1 MQFSPSTQ
9 RQQSPERRLSPERRQ
24 EILKSRIPQPTF
36 HSARRSVHE
45 SIRAVRY
52 NPMDRLAASL
62 DAGQVNSSSNWP
74 FKADSS
80 FSKIW
85 ANNQNSPGKD
95 AIPLVEIRPQK
106 RATMPI
112 EVCTSG
118 SSNGSEGVR
127 VSNVFCREFPS
138 ASIDALAGETQI
150 AIPCATCSYTSEG
163 PSNDEPAKNK
173 GLSSNDFE
181 TNPRTPRS
189 NYQQAEPDASAGGCQ
204 QSSITR
210 RNQQDFGNLKP
221 EKVETQGSA
230 SGDARSSHPSSIRRP
245 GRFSRLSTR
254 LSNFFTSDS
263 FVEELRKGPVIRHP
277 PLELISGLEGIKNAE
292 RLPKNLRELWGLD
305 RLEKMLLACLLL
317 LVAGLISS
325 ASSITAVV
333 MSNGDDPSRIT
344 MIAWMTV
351 SISFVMVL
359 ALIVAFGWIHYRK
372 TSKTLVDDEL
382 WIQVQ
387 RRDRPLPPL
396 PQDEDK
402 KNDETT
408 SAAWTKFAA
417 DQEQLRRYV
426 ERLESRVA
434 KLENQESG
442 TSQSN
447 DEPNAL
453 DNGSN
458 SQCRSIFKS
467 KGKQRLVRS
476 KREHNASDDDNTA
489 TKPKNSLKESL
500 SRRELLKPDSEN
512 GSSSENEGSHGFGI
526 PRSDTKVSILTELCE
541 AVAESYSPLNE
552 RGARTSSAS
561 PAAFGSYSQN
571 EAWPMTCGSM
581 IPETTPRSSIP
592 PDSLRASI
600 PPSDAS
606 SSRSR
611 GAIHTDTTPRASS
624 STKPLLK
631 RLNIN
636 APALNRL
643 STLRKVEQA
652 EEDDNMGPSN

>member
-1 MQFSPSTQ
+1 MTSDVQG
-9 RQQSPERRLSPERRQ
+9 
-24 EILKSRIPQPTF
+24 
-36 HSARRSVHE
+36 
-45 SIRAVRY
+45 SIRLGSTERPNLV
-52 NPMDRLAASL
+52 
-62 DAGQVNSSSNWP
+62 AGCPTVEP
-74 FKADSS
+74 GAEHKKTT
-80 FSKIW
+80 FSTSTTFRE
-85 ANNQNSPGKD
+85 APEQ
-95 AIPLVEIRPQK
+95 LVI
-106 RATMPI
+106 A
-112 EVCTSG
+112 G
-118 SSNGSEGVR
+118 SSIEAQATEGYRVVKQHSEPALVITALTKTL
-127 VSNVFCREFPS
+127 SNSE
-138 ASIDALAGETQI
+138 
-150 AIPCATCSYTSEG
+150 EG
-163 PSNDEPAKNK
+163 PSNYEPAKNK

-230 SGDARSSHPSSIRRP
+230 SGDARCVEIKITSPPGEGNAKLTKTINRANSSSHPSSIRRL

-382 WIQVQ
+382 WIQMQ

-489 TKPKNSLKESL
+489 TKPKLSLKESL

-561 PAAFGSYSQN
+561 PAAFGRYSQN

-624 STKPLLK
+624 STKPFLK